1 MIYKVWIHIEEIDES
16 KNHYLDLGT
25 PYEVGE
31 FSTEAEAVRFVEN
44 ELMII
49 RPVKLDLQ
57 NVCQAGLKFLDSLPG
72 TELTTQQQNR
82 EAFCKMLNDVLSQNA
97 PIVDDSYPKCGAG
110 CNERELIGRDFIDIE
125 AVHMHYVC
133 NRCGS
138 KMIEEFKLADVFID
152 DPPT

>member
-1 MIYKVWIHIEEIDES
+1 
-16 KNHYLDLGT
+16 
-25 PYEVGE
+25 
-31 FSTEAEAVRFVEN
+31 
-44 ELMII
+44 
-49 RPVKLDLQ
+49 
-57 NVCQAGLKFLDSLPG
+57 LKFPDSLPG

-97 PIVDDSYPKCGAG
+97 PIVDDSCPKCGAG

-125 AVHMHYVC
+125 AVHMHYIC